1 MVLTVLLRSD
11 TDYIVRWLFQ
21 TFRSGNENLETSCEI
36 EIHLL
41 DKDKLKVKVEAELN
55 VSQKIGEGRS
65 KKSWTNEKTMMI
77 IVFCMVFCKGNN
89 S

>member
-1 MVLTVLLRSD
+1 M
-11 TDYIVRWLFQ
+11 
-21 TFRSGNENLETSCEI
+21 
-36 EIHLL
+36 L

-89 S
+89 SLFLIDRRGPILVLNYPSQKHFTKIS

>member
-1 MVLTVLLRSD
+1 M
-11 TDYIVRWLFQ
+11 
-21 TFRSGNENLETSCEI
+21 
-36 EIHLL
+36 L

-77 IVFCMVFCKGNN
+77 IIFCMVFCNVITEIILN
-89 S
+89 R

>member
-1 MVLTVLLRSD
+1 M
-11 TDYIVRWLFQ
+11 
-21 TFRSGNENLETSCEI
+21 
-36 EIHLL
+36 L
-41 DKDKLKVKVEAELN
+41 DKDKLKVKVEAD